1 MYLKIYLYD
10 NYIQMSHMTYS
21 MNYPNEVCD
30 ISQFIL
36 VENGWSRS
44 DQQFSD
50 YTPERKWSMIENV
63 RETMFP
69 DDAQECPWITMEL
82 EGMNKIVSRT
92 EQITQPINNGILFNM
107 TIYTLFFAYM
117 YYNAEE
123 GGRARA
129 FMRFMFRGI
138 ASSIADSAQCLANV
152 LQVLF
157 KIGIKMAPRNLF
169 EDSDKDEGEYN
180 EDNSDEDTS
189 DDDDNYKFKE
199 AEERKPLPKYE
210 DKYVDQYKKLEDVEL
225 SKDKLDSLK
234 NSILMENTPLGNV
247 VMFYDNSRETFT
259 FYSDSTIPYRYLETI
274 GRKYVVM
281 NNCKRLYVDMEEE
294 IKDAKESIDRK
305 IEAAIAAKE
314 AAAEAAVAA
323 AKESTTTDSEIT
335 TSVTT
340 RSKANVFA
348 KLKTY
353 NTNNIKIDPKAESA
367 AAKNTNA
374 SASMNANTNT
384 NTKNQAN
391 KVVKE
396 KANRYSYEGK
406 LINFNFLKKVDRKV
420 VDKNYGMSFAEFKKS
435 QKDMENKS
443 S

>member
-10 NYIQMSHMTYS
+10 NYIQMSYMNYS

-36 VENGWSRS
+36 VG
-44 DQQFSD
+44 
-50 YTPERKWSMIENV
+50 NV
-63 RETMFP
+63 REPMFP
-69 DDAQECPWITMEL
+69 GDTQECQWMSMEL
-82 EGMNKIVSRT
+82 EGMNKIVPRT
-92 EQITQPINNGILFNM
+92 EQPINNGILFNM

-117 YYNAEE
+117 HYNAEE

-129 FMRFMFRGI
+129 FMRFVFQGI
-138 ASSIADSAQCLANV
+138 VSSIVDSAQCGAHV
-152 LQVLF
+152 LQVLY
-157 KIGIKMAPRNLF
+157 KIGIKMSPRNLF

-180 EDNSDEDTS
+180 EDNSDDEDTS

-234 NSILMENTPLGNV
+234 NSVLMENTPLGNV

-314 AAAEAAVAA
+314 ADIEAAKEA
-323 AKESTTTDSEIT
+323 AKESTDSEIA

-340 RSKANVFA
+340 RSKSNVFA

-374 SASMNANTNT
+374 SASMNTNTNT

-420 VDKNYGMSFAEFKKS
+420 VDKNYGMSFAEFKRS
-435 QKDMENKS
+435 QKEQENKS

>member
-1 MYLKIYLYD
+1 
-10 NYIQMSHMTYS
+10 MT
-21 MNYPNEVCD
+21 E
-30 ISQFIL
+30 
-36 VENGWSRS
+36 
-44 DQQFSD
+44 
-50 YTPERKWSMIENV
+50 
-63 RETMFP
+63 
-69 DDAQECPWITMEL
+69 
-82 EGMNKIVSRT
+82 
-92 EQITQPINNGILFNM
+92 
-107 TIYTLFFAYM
+107 
-117 YYNAEE
+117 
-123 GGRARA
+123 
-129 FMRFMFRGI
+129 
-138 ASSIADSAQCLANV
+138 
-152 LQVLF
+152 
-157 KIGIKMAPRNLF
+157 
-169 EDSDKDEGEYN
+169 
-180 EDNSDEDTS
+180 
-189 DDDDNYKFKE
+189 DNYKFKE

-225 SKDKLDSLK
+225 SKEKLDSLK
-234 NSILMENTPLGNV
+234 NSILMETTPLGNV

-281 NNCKRLYVDMEEE
+281 NNCKRIYVDMEEE
-294 IKDAKESIDRK
+294 IKEAKEIVDRK

-314 AAAEAAVAA
+314 AAEAAQAET
-323 AKESTTTDSEIT
+323 AKEAELGP
-335 TSVTT
+335 SVTT
-340 RSKANVFA
+340 RSKTNVFA

-435 QKDMENKS
+435 QKEQENKS

>member
-30 ISQFIL
+30 ITQFIL
-36 VENGWSRS
+36 V
-44 DQQFSD
+44 
-50 YTPERKWSMIENV
+50 ENV

-69 DDAQECPWITMEL
+69 DDTQECQWMSMEL
-82 EGMNKIVSRT
+82 EGMNKIVPRT
-92 EQITQPINNGILFNM
+92 EQPINNGILFNM

-117 YYNAEE
+117 HYNAEE

-129 FMRFMFRGI
+129 FMRFMFQGI
-138 ASSIADSAQCLANV
+138 VSSIVDSAQCLANV

-189 DDDDNYKFKE
+189 DDEDNYKFKE

-314 AAAEAAVAA
+314 AAIEAATA
-323 AKESTTTDSEIT
+323 AKESATAESEMT
-335 TSVTT
+335 PSVTT

-420 VDKNYGMSFAEFKKS
+420 VDKNYGMSFAEFKKAQTKRS
-435 QKDMENKS
+435 E
-443 S
+443 

>member
-36 VENGWSRS
+36 VEG
-44 DQQFSD
+44 
-50 YTPERKWSMIENV
+50 NV

-92 EQITQPINNGILFNM
+92 EQPINNGILFNM
-107 TIYTLFFAYM
+107 MIYTLFFAYM
-117 YYNAEE
+117 HYNAEE

-129 FMRFMFRGI
+129 FMRFVFQGI
-138 ASSIADSAQCLANV
+138 VSSIVDSAQCGAHV
-152 LQVLF
+152 LQVLY
-157 KIGIKMAPRNLF
+157 KIGSKMSPRNLF
-169 EDSDKDEGEYN
+169 EDSDKDEGEYD
-180 EDNSDEDTS
+180 EDNSDDEDTS

-234 NSILMENTPLGNV
+234 NSVLMENTPLGNV

-314 AAAEAAVAA
+314 AAVEAAA
-323 AKESTTTDSEIT
+323 AKESTESEIT

-340 RSKANVFA
+340 RSKSNVFA

-420 VDKNYGMSFAEFKKS
+420 VDKNYGMSFAEFKRS
-435 QKDMENKS
+435 QKEQENKS

>member
-36 VENGWSRS
+36 VEG
-44 DQQFSD
+44 
-50 YTPERKWSMIENV
+50 NV

-92 EQITQPINNGILFNM
+92 EQPINNGILFNM
-107 TIYTLFFAYM
+107 MIYTLFFAYM
-117 YYNAEE
+117 HYNAEE

-129 FMRFMFRGI
+129 FMRFVFQGI
-138 ASSIADSAQCLANV
+138 VSSIVDSAQCLANV

-189 DDDDNYKFKE
+189 DDEDNYKFKE

-420 VDKNYGMSFAEFKKS
+420 VDKNYGMSFAEFKRS
-435 QKDMENKS
+435 QKEQENKS

>member
-1 MYLKIYLYD
+1 
-10 NYIQMSHMTYS
+10 MSHMTYS
-21 MNYPNEVCD
+21 TNYPNEVCD

-82 EGMNKIVSRT
+82 EGINTIVSRT
-92 EQITQPINNGILFNM
+92 EQPISNDILFNM
-107 TIYTLFFAYM
+107 TIYTLFCAYM

-129 FMRFMFRGI
+129 FMRFMFQGI
-138 ASSIADSAQCLANV
+138 VSSIADSAKCGANV
-152 LQVLF
+152 LQVLY
-157 KIGIKMAPRNLF
+157 KIGSKMSPRNLF
-169 EDSDKDEGEYN
+169 EDSDKEEGEYN
-180 EDNSDEDTS
+180 SYDDTS
-189 DDDDNYKFKE
+189 DDEDNYKFKE

-225 SKDKLDSLK
+225 SKEKLDSLK

-281 NNCKRLYVDMEEE
+281 NNCKRIYVDMEEE
-294 IKDAKESIDRK
+294 IKEAKEIVDRK

-314 AAAEAAVAA
+314 AAEAAQAES
-323 AKESTTTDSEIT
+323 AKESEMTP
-335 TSVTT
+335 SVTT
-340 RSKANVFA
+340 RSKTNVFA

-406 LINFNFLKKVDRKV
+406 LINFKFLKKVDRNV
-420 VDKNYGMSFAEFKKS
+420 VYKNYGMIFAEFKKS
-435 QKDMENKS
+435 QKEQENKS

>member
-10 NYIQMSHMTYS
+10 NYIQMSHITYS
-21 MNYPNEVCD
+21 MNYPNEICD

-36 VENGWSRS
+36 VEG
-44 DQQFSD
+44 
-50 YTPERKWSMIENV
+50 NV

-69 DDAQECPWITMEL
+69 DDNQECQWMSMEL
-82 EGMNKIVSRT
+82 EGMNKIVPRT

-180 EDNSDEDTS
+180 EDNSDEEDNS
-189 DDDDNYKFKE
+189 DDEDNYKFKE

-234 NSILMENTPLGNV
+234 NSVLMENTPLGNV

-314 AAAEAAVAA
+314 AAVEAASEAA
-323 AKESTTTDSEIT
+323 ESEMTP
-335 TSVTT
+335 SVTT

-374 SASMNANTNT
+374 SASMNTNT

-420 VDKNYGMSFAEFKKS
+420 VDKNYGMSFAEFKKA
-435 QKDMENKS
+435 QKEQENKS

>member
-1 MYLKIYLYD
+1 MDLKIYLYD

-63 RETMFP
+63 KETMFP
-69 DDAQECPWITMEL
+69 DDNQECQWMSMEL
-82 EGMNKIVSRT
+82 EGMNKIVPRT
-92 EQITQPINNGILFNM
+92 EQPINNGILFNM

-117 YYNAEE
+117 HYNAEE

-129 FMRFMFRGI
+129 FMRFMFQGI
-138 ASSIADSAQCLANV
+138 VSSIVDSAQCLANV

-189 DDDDNYKFKE
+189 DDEDNYKFKE

-314 AAAEAAVAA
+314 AAIEAATA
-323 AKESTTTDSEIT
+323 AKESATAESEMT
-335 TSVTT
+335 PSVTT

-420 VDKNYGMSFAEFKKS
+420 VDKNYGMSFAEFKKAQTKRS
-435 QKDMENKS
+435 E
-443 S
+443 

>member
-1 MYLKIYLYD
+1 
-10 NYIQMSHMTYS
+10 MSHMTYS
-21 MNYPNEVCD
+21 TNYPNEVCD

-36 VENGWSRS
+36 V
-44 DQQFSD
+44 
-50 YTPERKWSMIENV
+50 ENV

-82 EGMNKIVSRT
+82 EGINTIVSRT
-92 EQITQPINNGILFNM
+92 EQPISNDILFNM
-107 TIYTLFFAYM
+107 TIYTLFCAYM
-117 YYNAEE
+117 YYNAAE

-129 FMRFMFRGI
+129 FMRFMFQGI
-138 ASSIADSAQCLANV
+138 VSSIADSAQCGANV
-152 LQVLF
+152 LQVLY
-157 KIGIKMAPRNLF
+157 KIGIKLSPRNLF
-169 EDSDKDEGEYN
+169 EDSDKEEGEYN
-180 EDNSDEDTS
+180 SDDDTS
-189 DDDDNYKFKE
+189 DDEDNYKFKE

-225 SKDKLDSLK
+225 SKEKLDSLK

-281 NNCKRLYVDMEEE
+281 NNCKRIYVDMEEE
-294 IKDAKESIDRK
+294 IKEAKEIVDRK

-314 AAAEAAVAA
+314 AAEAAQAES
-323 AKESTTTDSEIT
+323 AKEAEMTP
-335 TSVTT
+335 SVTT
-340 RSKANVFA
+340 RSKTNVFA

-435 QKDMENKS
+435 QKEQENKS

>member
-1 MYLKIYLYD
+1 
-10 NYIQMSHMTYS
+10 
-21 MNYPNEVCD
+21 
-30 ISQFIL
+30 
-36 VENGWSRS
+36 
-44 DQQFSD
+44 
-50 YTPERKWSMIENV
+50 
-63 RETMFP
+63 
-69 DDAQECPWITMEL
+69 
-82 EGMNKIVSRT
+82 
-92 EQITQPINNGILFNM
+92 
-107 TIYTLFFAYM
+107 
-117 YYNAEE
+117 
-123 GGRARA
+123 
-129 FMRFMFRGI
+129 
-138 ASSIADSAQCLANV
+138 
-152 LQVLF
+152 
-157 KIGIKMAPRNLF
+157 
-169 EDSDKDEGEYN
+169 
-180 EDNSDEDTS
+180 
-189 DDDDNYKFKE
+189 
-199 AEERKPLPKYE
+199 
-210 DKYVDQYKKLEDVEL
+210 
-225 SKDKLDSLK
+225 
-234 NSILMENTPLGNV
+234 MENTPLGNV

>member
-1 MYLKIYLYD
+1 
-10 NYIQMSHMTYS
+10 MSHMTYS
-21 MNYPNEVCD
+21 TNYPNEVCD

-82 EGMNKIVSRT
+82 EGINTIVSRT
-92 EQITQPINNGILFNM
+92 EQPISNDILFNM
-107 TIYTLFFAYM
+107 TIYTLFCAYM

-129 FMRFMFRGI
+129 FMRFMFQGI
-138 ASSIADSAQCLANV
+138 VSSIADSAKCGANV
-152 LQVLF
+152 LQVLY
-157 KIGIKMAPRNLF
+157 KIGSKMSPRNLF
-169 EDSDKDEGEYN
+169 EDSDKEEGEYN
-180 EDNSDEDTS
+180 SYDDTS
-189 DDDDNYKFKE
+189 DDEDNYKFKE

-225 SKDKLDSLK
+225 SKEKLDSLK

-281 NNCKRLYVDMEEE
+281 NNCKRIYVDMEEE
-294 IKDAKESIDRK
+294 IKEAKEIVDRK

-314 AAAEAAVAA
+314 AAEAAQAES
-323 AKESTTTDSEIT
+323 AKESEMTP
-335 TSVTT
+335 SVTT
-340 RSKANVFA
+340 RSKTNVFA

-406 LINFNFLKKVDRKV
+406 LINFKFLKKVDRKV

-435 QKDMENKS
+435 QKEQENKS

>member
-1 MYLKIYLYD
+1 MDLKIYLYD

-36 VENGWSRS
+36 VEG
-44 DQQFSD
+44 
-50 YTPERKWSMIENV
+50 NV

-92 EQITQPINNGILFNM
+92 EQPINNGILFNM
-107 TIYTLFFAYM
+107 MIYTLFFAYM
-117 YYNAEE
+117 HYNAEE

-129 FMRFMFRGI
+129 FMRFVFQGI
-138 ASSIADSAQCLANV
+138 VSSIVDSAQCGAHV
-152 LQVLF
+152 LQVLY
-157 KIGIKMAPRNLF
+157 KIGSKMSPRNLF
-169 EDSDKDEGEYN
+169 EDSDKDEGEYD
-180 EDNSDEDTS
+180 EDNSDDEDTS

-314 AAAEAAVAA
+314 AAVEAAA
-323 AKESTTTDSEIT
+323 AKESTESEIT

-340 RSKANVFA
+340 RSKSNVFA

-420 VDKNYGMSFAEFKKS
+420 VDKNYGMSFAEFKRS
-435 QKDMENKS
+435 QKEQENKS

>member
-1 MYLKIYLYD
+1 MDLKIYLYD

-30 ISQFIL
+30 ITQFIL
-36 VENGWSRS
+36 VEN
-44 DQQFSD
+44 
-50 YTPERKWSMIENV
+50 V
-63 RETMFP
+63 RETIFP
-69 DDAQECPWITMEL
+69 DDTQECPWITMEL
-82 EGMNKIVSRT
+82 EGMNKIVPRS
-92 EQITQPINNGILFNM
+92 EQPINNGILFNM

-117 YYNAEE
+117 HYNAEE

-129 FMRFMFRGI
+129 FMRFVFQGI
-138 ASSIADSAQCLANV
+138 VSSIVDSTQCLANV

-180 EDNSDEDTS
+180 EYNSDEDTS
-189 DDDDNYKFKE
+189 DDEDNYKFKE

-225 SKDKLDSLK
+225 SKEKLDSLK

-314 AAAEAAVAA
+314 AAVEAAAA
-323 AKESTTTDSEIT
+323 AKESTESEIT

-420 VDKNYGMSFAEFKKS
+420 VDKNYGMSFAEFKKA
-435 QKDMENKS
+435 QKEQENKS

>member
-1 MYLKIYLYD
+1 MDLKIYLYD

-30 ISQFIL
+30 ITQFIL
-36 VENGWSRS
+36 V
-44 DQQFSD
+44 
-50 YTPERKWSMIENV
+50 ENV

-82 EGMNKIVSRT
+82 EGMNKIVPRS
-92 EQITQPINNGILFNM
+92 EQPINNGILFNM
-107 TIYTLFFAYM
+107 MIYTLFFAYM
-117 YYNAEE
+117 HYNAEE

-129 FMRFMFRGI
+129 FMRFVFQGI
-138 ASSIADSAQCLANV
+138 ASSIVDSAQCGAHV
-152 LQVLF
+152 LQVLY
-157 KIGIKMAPRNLF
+157 KIGSKMSPRNLF
-169 EDSDKDEGEYN
+169 EDSDKDEGEYD
-180 EDNSDEDTS
+180 EDNSDDEDTS
-189 DDDDNYKFKE
+189 DDEDNYKFKE

-225 SKDKLDSLK
+225 SKEKLDSLK

-281 NNCKRLYVDMEEE
+281 NNCKRIYVDMSGE
-294 IKDAKESIDRK
+294 IKDAKEIVDRK

-314 AAAEAAVAA
+314 AAVAA
-323 AKESTTTDSEIT
+323 SSETEDIT

-435 QKDMENKS
+435 QKEQENKS

>member
-36 VENGWSRS
+36 VEG
-44 DQQFSD
+44 
-50 YTPERKWSMIENV
+50 NV

-82 EGMNKIVSRT
+82 EGMNKIVPRT
-92 EQITQPINNGILFNM
+92 EQPINNGILFNM

>member
-21 MNYPNEVCD
+21 MNYPNEICD
-30 ISQFIL
+30 ITQFIL
-36 VENGWSRS
+36 VENV
-44 DQQFSD
+44 
-50 YTPERKWSMIENV
+50 K
-63 RETMFP
+63 ETMFP
-69 DDAQECPWITMEL
+69 DDNQECQWMSMEL
-82 EGMNKIVSRT
+82 EGMNKIVPRT
-92 EQITQPINNGILFNM
+92 EQITHPINNGILFNM
-107 TIYTLFFAYM
+107 MIYTLFFAYM
-117 YYNAEE
+117 HYNAEE

-129 FMRFMFRGI
+129 FMRFMFQGI
-138 ASSIADSAQCLANV
+138 VSSIVDSVQCLANV

-189 DDDDNYKFKE
+189 DDEDNYKFKE

-225 SKDKLDSLK
+225 SNDKLDSLK

-314 AAAEAAVAA
+314 AAVAA
-323 AKESTTTDSEIT
+323 ASEAEDIT

-435 QKDMENKS
+435 QTKRSE
-443 S
+443 

>member
-1 MYLKIYLYD
+1 
-10 NYIQMSHMTYS
+10 MTYS
-21 MNYPNEVCD
+21 TNYPNEVCD

-82 EGMNKIVSRT
+82 EGINTIVSRT
-92 EQITQPINNGILFNM
+92 EQPISNDILFNM
-107 TIYTLFFAYM
+107 TIYTLFCAYM

-129 FMRFMFRGI
+129 FMRFMFQGI
-138 ASSIADSAQCLANV
+138 VSSIADSAKCGANV
-152 LQVLF
+152 LQVLY
-157 KIGIKMAPRNLF
+157 KIGSKMSPRNLF
-169 EDSDKDEGEYN
+169 EDSDKEEGEYN
-180 EDNSDEDTS
+180 SYDDTS
-189 DDDDNYKFKE
+189 DDEDNYKFKE

-225 SKDKLDSLK
+225 SKEKLDSLK

-281 NNCKRLYVDMEEE
+281 NNCKRIYVDMEEE
-294 IKDAKESIDRK
+294 IKEAKEIVDRK

-314 AAAEAAVAA
+314 AAEAAQAES
-323 AKESTTTDSEIT
+323 AKESEMTP
-335 TSVTT
+335 SVTT
-340 RSKANVFA
+340 RSKTNVFA

-406 LINFNFLKKVDRKV
+406 LINFKFLKKVDRKV

-435 QKDMENKS
+435 QKEQENKS